1 MEEKPKN
8 PFVHPVRHT
17 VIKDNIIQ
25 TASDPVQGMTLLD
38 YFAGQVFQANID
50 EMTRQIVRLSAKSSK
65 ENYAQYF
72 AKYAYDSAEA
82 MLRERER
89 RGL

>member
-25 TASDPVQGMTLLD
+25 TASDLVQGMTLLD
-38 YFAGQVFQANID
+38 YFAAAALQGIYASHD
-50 EMTRQIVRLSAKSSK
+50 KRAEDGSESWVR
-65 ENYAQYF
+65 E
-72 AKYAYDSAEA
+72 AYDIADS